1 MASPSDEVESWPK
14 VRLSA
19 VARTICEPSAIRA
32 LLEAGRGTSRET
44 VRDIVFEAARGRGLA
59 PEQTA
64 ALLCVEDPE
73 LRAEVKATAA
83 RVHERLFARRVRLSD
98 PFCPANR
105 CLSDCMYC
113 PLRRSNARLRR
124 NVSTARDLQRE
135 LTLLLEEGYGHL
147 TLVFGEDRGGME
159 YVAEMLAAA
168 CGASAGIRRVQRL
181 DVNLNASR
189 PEELRILAAADRL
202 GTYHVYQETYD
213 PEMYGPLHPDGSKAD
228 YEWRITSH
236 DRASEAG
243 IRDLGLGVLLGL
255 NDPRFDVLAVL
266 GHARYL
272 LDTYEPEALTIS
284 YPRLLPAPDAPA
296 SLDQR
301 WRVDDENFVFLVAV
315 TRLAMPL
322 VEIILNTPAPSAV
335 RRELYAAGVSQVAV
349 GSLTYPGVYSA
360 DGEPS
365 AGGNLR
371 IGRPRNLETLVYRM
385 CEVGFVPNFSTD
397 RYPLVRR
404 GAGAEDPDEELAVA
418 HRAAANSL
426 LALHEYLLDQAAP
439 ATRNLLVGTIQEEL
453 ARLPKRIQD
462 QTLSLMEEAE
472 AGLRGGRL

>member
-1 MASPSDEVESWPK
+1 MASAHEEVEGWPRA
-14 VRLSA
+14 RLRA
-19 VARTICEPSAIRA
+19 LAQTICDPSALHG
-32 LLEAGRGTSRET
+32 LLEQGRGASRET
-44 VRDIVFEAARGRGLA
+44 VRDILFESERGRGLT

-64 ALLCVEDPE
+64 VLLCVKDPE
-73 LRAEVKATAA
+73 LRAQVKATAA
-83 RVHERLFARRVRLSD
+83 GVHERLFARRVRLSD
-98 PFCPANR
+98 PFCPTNR
-105 CLSDCMYC
+105 CLSDCTYC

-124 NVSTARDLQRE
+124 HVFTVRDLQRE
-135 LTLLLEEGYGHL
+135 LTLLLEEGYRHL
-147 TLVFGEDRGGME
+147 TLVFGEDKGGMP
-159 YVAEMLAAA
+159 YVADMLAAA

-189 PEELRILAAADRL
+189 PEELKVLAAADRL

-213 PEMYGPLHPDGSKAD
+213 PETYGRLHPDGCKAD

-236 DRASEAG
+236 DRACETG

-255 NDPRFDVLAVL
+255 YDARFDVLAVL
-266 GHARYL
+266 SHARYL
-272 LDTYEPEALTIS
+272 LETYEPEALTIS
-284 YPRLLPAPDAPA
+284 YPRLLPAPEAPG

-301 WRVDDENFVFLVAV
+301 WAVGDEEFVFLVAV
-315 TRLAMPL
+315 TRLAMPF
-322 VEIILNTPAPSAV
+322 VEIVLNTPAPSAV
-335 RRELYAAGVSQVAV
+335 RRELYGAGVSQVAV
-349 GSLTYPGVYSA
+349 GSLTYPGVYTA

-365 AGGNLR
+365 AGGSLR
-371 IGRPRNLETLVYRM
+371 IGRPRNLERLVYRM

-397 RYPLVRR
+397 RYPRVRR
-404 GAGAEDPDEELAVA
+404 KTGEDPEEELSAA

-439 ATRNLLVGTIQEEL
+439 ATRDLLVGTIQEEL
-453 ARLPKRIQD
+453 GRLPKRVQD